1 MSSGTVMIVV
11 LSGASWIVR
20 GGDAEGVVE
29 PGVSYWT
36 PQPARASQLRMASGS
51 QPRRW
56 YKCKNYNYYAFE
68 WEGYKTDHVIDDLNV
83 PIPL

>member
-1 MSSGTVMIVV
+1 MIVV

-20 GGDAEGVVE
+20 GDEDVEGVVE
-29 PGVSYWT
+29 SGVSYWT

-56 YKCKNYNYYAFE
+56 YKCKNYYYNAFE
-68 WEGYKTDHVIDDLNV
+68 CEGYKTDHVIDNLDI
-83 PIPL
+83 PIPF